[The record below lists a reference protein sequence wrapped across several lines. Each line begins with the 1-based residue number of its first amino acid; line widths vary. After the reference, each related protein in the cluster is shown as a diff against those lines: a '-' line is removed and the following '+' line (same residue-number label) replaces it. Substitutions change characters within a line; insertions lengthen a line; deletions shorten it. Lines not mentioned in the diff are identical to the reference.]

1 MTEMVECP
9 SCKKEISK
17 RAKVCPK
24 CGRNTK
30 EMLHHK
36 PGSKKP
42 IAASQGSGQ
51 SATLTKERSTA
62 SRRTG

>member
-17 RAKVCPK
+17 RAKMCPK

-36 PGSKKP
+36 PDSKKQKSS
-42 IAASQGSGQ
+42 SQASGQ